1 MVSNAKSMTM
11 RAPSMNTPVPQN
23 AEPIANPHSAVP
35 KPGSSCRTWKIPIA
49 VSIPCGTTAKQA

>member
-1 MVSNAKSMTM
+1 MTM

-35 KPGSSCRTWKIPIA
+35 KPGSSCRTWKIPMA
-49 VSIPCGTTAKQA
+49 VSIPWGTTAKQA